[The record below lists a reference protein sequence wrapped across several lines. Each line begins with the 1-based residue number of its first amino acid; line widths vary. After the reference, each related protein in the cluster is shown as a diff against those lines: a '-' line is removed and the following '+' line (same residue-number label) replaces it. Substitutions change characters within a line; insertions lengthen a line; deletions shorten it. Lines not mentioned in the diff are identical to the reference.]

1 MGPPAG
7 GRPETDQAGRAADP
21 ALPPG
26 RPRKALVRGRRR
38 AGAHRADRPAGGGAW
53 GHLPRSGQCPGEP
66 GGQDVVRWSTAGRQH
81 GPTDPSAPAHAD
93 LGFVPVR
100 AHRVGHGLR
109 AGRDHGETVARRG
122 RAAPGRCRRLFPGP
136 HGRALGLR
144 RRRRRADRGRCGCP
158 DDRGQPAGLASAQG
172 RRATGR
178 ERRSARAGRRARPGG
193 DRQPALRPRRGG
205 PGGPVG
211 CGAPRPA
218 GRHHQGAR
226 RGRRPGEDVR
236 GGGQGRQGH
245 RGVRRR
251 WHRRLG
257 GKDRG
262 PARRT
267 AAGSARR
274 HVQSLR
280 QGRRRRR
287 CAGDPGSRSGG
298 PRHRGRRGH
307 GHPGRRGSVDGA
319 EHGLGGPVSGDGATS
334 GEVAGPD
341 RQAAGRGRR
350 RAAGAARGR
359 PHRGDR
365 RTWAAP
371 PDSGPCSSG

>member
-1 MGPPAG
+1 MNFASAATTFAAEGTSTGGPTCSTPTISSAPLGSPGPDRSTRPSRPARSLRTTAQRRPARTRPVRNPKTLPSHSGGVRGRGKWRPYAVWSPPPDSGSVPTDAVGACADARHATDPGGAPTGGGICGPPAG

-144 RRRRRADRGRCGCP
+144 RRRRRADRGRCGRP

-193 DRQPALRPRRGG
+193 DRQPALRPRCGG

-211 CGAPRPA
+211 
-218 GRHHQGAR
+218 
-226 RGRRPGEDVR
+226 V
-236 GGGQGRQGH
+236 
-245 RGVRRR
+245 
-251 WHRRLG
+251 
-257 GKDRG
+257 
-262 PARRT
+262 
-267 AAGSARR
+267 
-274 HVQSLR
+274 
-280 QGRRRRR
+280 R
-287 CAGDPGSRSGG
+287 CAAPCRPPPSGCS
-298 PRHRGRRGH
+298 PR
-307 GHPGRRGSVDGA
+307 
-319 EHGLGGPVSGDGATS
+319 AT
-334 GEVAGPD
+334 
-341 RQAAGRGRR
+341 
-350 RAAGAARGR
+350 
-359 PHRGDR
+359 
-365 RTWAAP
+365 TW
-371 PDSGPCSSG
+371 